1 MNSLKIKVYER
12 VLKEVS
18 EKYEGTEQLMNSRI
32 DKICPQEKLFAEGV
46 KSFISI
52 IFFLMYRSK
61 YFCFCYLGLRLFCLL
76 KYFDCKL
83 TLLSLESE
91 V

>member
-52 IFFLMYRSK
+52 IFF
-61 YFCFCYLGLRLFCLL
+61 
-76 KYFDCKL
+76 FDV
-83 TLLSLESE
+83 S
-91 V
+91 

>member
-52 IFFLMYRSK
+52 IFF
-61 YFCFCYLGLRLFCLL
+61 F
-76 KYFDCKL
+76 
-83 TLLSLESE
+83 
-91 V
+91 

>member
-32 DKICPQEKLFAEGV
+32 DKICPQEKLFAEDV
-46 KSFISI
+46 IYFIC
-52 IFFLMYRSK
+52 FLVN
-61 YFCFCYLGLRLFCLL
+61 FLRA
-76 KYFDCKL
+76 K
-83 TLLSLESE
+83 
-91 V
+91 

>member
-18 EKYEGTEQLMNSRI
+18 EKYEGTEQLMNSRT

-52 IFFLMYRSK
+52 IFF
-61 YFCFCYLGLRLFCLL
+61 F
-76 KYFDCKL
+76 
-83 TLLSLESE
+83 
-91 V
+91 